1 MQVPSR
7 QRNSPTPQAVSRR
20 APTPCHQAGSSL
32 GGPGR
37 PRPGL
42 PAQSACPA
50 PSYSA
55 LNQTPWG
62 LGTKDQQVGGAGLG
76 AVRGPAR
83 VALTVAGNLIRTI
96 PTVVCS
102 VAPQHVGHTAPIVA
116 LAESLLAAACICRAG
131 SRPQSAAATGQGLP
145 LMRRPAFAPLTNLRL
160 CNGPARGSTP
170 SPVGVAGG
178 RLLLLSLPRPA
189 LLRPEA
195 GDSGGGAWGRGRG
208 LWGWRRLLTAVGRL
222 LVRLV
227 LAVGD
232 AVARQAEV
240 DALAIGTL
248 ELVLSS
254 ARGIHRWGG
263 RWGSFLSGALG
274 L

>member
-1 MQVPSR
+1 MGQREGRGARAGGQGTRGGTQERGITHCSSSRPRHPHSPQTGCSDWSFQCRCRPGSGIHPRRRPSLEEHPPR
-7 QRNSPTPQAVSRR
+7 AIRR
-20 APTPCHQAGSSL
+20 GPPL

-62 LGTKDQQVGGAGLG
+62 LGTKDQQGCGGVGGVGGAGLG

-83 VALTVAGNLIRTI
+83 VALTVAGNLIRTV

-145 LMRRPAFAPLTNLRL
+145 LMRRPEFAPLTNLRL
-160 CNGPARGSTP
+160 CNRPAWGSTP

-178 RLLLLSLPRPA
+178 
-189 LLRPEA
+189 
-195 GDSGGGAWGRGRG
+195 GFC
-208 LWGWRRLLTAVGRL
+208 
-222 LVRLV
+222 
-227 LAVGD
+227 
-232 AVARQAEV
+232 
-240 DALAIGTL
+240 
-248 ELVLSS
+248 SS
-254 ARGIHRWGG
+254 HSHAPPC
-263 RWGSFLSGALG
+263 
-274 L
+274 